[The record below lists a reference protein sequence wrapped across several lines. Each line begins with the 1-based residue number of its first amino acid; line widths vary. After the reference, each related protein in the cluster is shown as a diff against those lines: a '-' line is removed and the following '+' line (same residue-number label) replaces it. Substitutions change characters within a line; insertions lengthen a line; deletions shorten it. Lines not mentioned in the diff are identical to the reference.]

1 MSAPLDRQV
10 PPTASELPG
19 LTSLTLLARV
29 KDRDPQAWQRLLH
42 LYGPLVFH
50 WCRRWRLS
58 SEDAADVSQE
68 VFQALATHIDRF
80 ERDGPGQSFRGWLWT
95 IARNKMLDHFRRAQ
109 RQPNAAGGSAAQ
121 FMLQSVPEQLPQDD
135 DEAASSTGLVHRA
148 LDLIRGEFEERTWQM
163 FWRSTV
169 AGQAPRD
176 IGAEMG
182 VSADA
187 VRMAK
192 SRVLRRLRQELAD
205 WPE

>member
-1 MSAPLDRQV
+1 MSAPLDPQA

-29 KDRDPQAWQRLLH
+29 KGRDPQAWQRLLH

-58 SEDAADVSQE
+58 PEDAADVSQD
-68 VFQALATHIDRF
+68 VFQALSTHIEGF
-80 ERDGPGQSFRGWLWT
+80 QRDGAGQTFRGWLWT
-95 IARNKMLDHFRRAQ
+95 ISRNKMLDHFRRAQ
-109 RQPNAAGGSAAQ
+109 RQPYAAGGSAAQ
-121 FMLQSVPEQLPQDD
+121 LMLQSVPEQLPQDD
-135 DEAASSTGLVHRA
+135 EEEASSTDLVHRA
-148 LDLIRGEFEERTWQM
+148 LDLLRNEFEERTWQM

-176 IGAEMG
+176 IGADMG

-205 WPE
+205 WPD